1 MRLLA
6 LTLVFAIGCAAEPGG
21 MKSVPQSAP
30 ATAEADLGGSQ
41 AGSAGGE
48 AESAQALPS
57 QAALRRKI
65 IYTAHVDLVVED
77 FRPIPSQVEE
87 FARQFDGFIS
97 HSQVTGAPGYPRR
110 GEWTVRV
117 PVERYEPFLA
127 AVRERLGGEI
137 QSIRVDSQDVTE
149 EYFDVEARIRN
160 KKKTEERLIKL
171 LEDRTGKLDDVLTV
185 ERELS
190 RVREEIERVEGRLR
204 VLADLTS
211 LATVHLNVTEV
222 KDYVPEEAP
231 SYATR
236 VRRAFQSSLDALVS
250 TAQAVSIA
258 IVALSPW
265 LAVLLVVAL
274 VLWLMARMAWR
285 RHLRVLERRV
295 QVVDEPRPS
304 G

>member
-6 LTLVFAIGCAAEPGG
+6 LMMVFALGCAAEPGG
-21 MKSVPQSAP
+21 MKAVPQSAP
-30 ATAEADLGGSQ
+30 AMAEADLGGSQ
-41 AGSAGGE
+41 AASAGGE
-48 AESAQALPS
+48 AESGQTLPS

-65 IYTAHVDLVVED
+65 VYTANVDLVVED

-87 FARQFDGFIS
+87 VARQFDGFIS

-110 GEWTVRV
+110 GEWTIRV
-117 PVERYEPFLA
+117 PVERYEQFLA
-127 AVRERLGGEI
+127 AIRERLGGEI
-137 QSIRVDSQDVTE
+137 QSVRVDSQDVTE

-160 KKKTEERLIKL
+160 KKKTEERLVKL
-171 LEDRTGKLDDVLTV
+171 LEERTGKLEDVLTV

-231 SYATR
+231 SYMTR

-258 IVALSPW
+258 FVALSPW
-265 LAVLLVVAL
+265 LAVLLVLAL
-274 VLWLMARMAWR
+274 VLGLIARMAWR
-285 RHLRVLERRV
+285 RHMRVLERRV